1 MSDKKSIIESGL
13 AKWILAIV
21 ALLSLGWAIFQT
33 YHVKTPKLRYEIVS
47 QAKMFNKS
55 ERLSTVQLL
64 VDTVD
69 VLKENQNISFFVIK
83 IQNIGNQ
90 HLRWDDYDEGRF
102 GLSVQNGQILQEV
115 AFDSASVQHIEDRYN
130 EQSLDFSEA
139 FIEIPKISLDRN
151 EWYMIS
157 FSVIHD
163 DGVTPSFVPFGKI
176 IGQDKIQV
184 IASSDTEQL
193 SYSEKLFFGSF
204 WINLVRAIVFLL
216 IWIIIIIIIGFIV
229 IEISDFLDDRKRE
242 RVLKQITQDSE
253 IPAFIRDD
261 YLKNKDINISIA
273 YHYFGM
279 GDAQLNL
286 TYTNALDYLSH
297 ATNVTTDDFDRY
309 KTLYVD
315 INGLIEKGYLTKDGN
330 GIIMI
335 PRIVKDS
342 VFRILNL
349 LKENK
354 LDTYRIPF
362 AFARM
367 HSDIEI
373 EDWLSKVSQD

>member
-342 VFRILNL
+342 VFKILNL

-362 AFARM
+362 AYARM